1 MTRTSQNSKLY
12 CVDRGEG
19 TPVLLVH
26 GFPLD
31 HTMWNHQID
40 ALASRY
46 RVLAPDLRG
55 FGRSPMFGGDRATM
69 AELADDL
76 VGLLDARGVNDPVVL
91 CGLSM
96 GGYIALQF
104 WQNHAKRLRAL
115 VLCDTRAAA
124 DSSDVAAGRRVAA
137 DRVLREGV
145 GSLVEGMTP
154 RVFGASTQRLRPER
168 IEPLRRVMLSSD
180 PHAVAAAQRGM
191 ADRPDMRSRLGEIRC
206 PALIVVGR
214 EDVSSP
220 PAEMR
225 TVADAI
231 PGARYV
237 EAPEAGHLSPW
248 ENPEAFNRALL
259 EFLATV

>member
-1 MTRTSQNSKLY
+1 MTRTSQGSELF
-12 CVDRGEG
+12 CVDRGAG
-19 TPVLLVH
+19 LPVLLVH

-31 HTMWNHQID
+31 HTMWDRQVD
-40 ALASRY
+40 VLANRC

-55 FGRSPMFGGDRATM
+55 FGRSPRFGGDQTTM

-76 VGLLDARGVNDPVVL
+76 ASLLDARGVDGPVVF

-104 WQNHAKRLRAL
+104 WQNHKERLRAL

-124 DSSDVAAGRRVAA
+124 DSADVAAGRRAAA
-137 DRVLREGV
+137 DRALREGV
-145 GSLVEGMTP
+145 ESLVDGMTP

-180 PHAVAAAQRGM
+180 PRAVAAAQRGM
-191 ADRPDMRSRLGEIRC
+191 ADRPDMRSRLGEIHC
-206 PALIVVGR
+206 PTLVVVGR

-220 PAEMR
+220 PAEVR
-225 TVADAI
+225 TMADAI
-231 PGARYV
+231 PGAQYV
-237 EAPEAGHLSPW
+237 EVPEAGHLSPW
-248 ENPEAFNRALL
+248 ENPESFNRALAN
-259 EFLATV
+259 FLATL